1 MKWLSCKFSNLRFS
15 QITFM
20 GKSKHSLLRSCSPS
34 DKDTSLS
41 MECQRPQSHRRK
53 KPMLPTP
60 GPIGVLAPTFP
71 RISKDLSHF
80 QRRTTDYTT
89 RRDSMAQSQSCS
101 TKSQTSR
108 CSSIQYPQS
117 TLLLTHTRVSSP
129 FQKSNLVRPKNTTRF
144 LQKSPKKS
152 SGHLSS
158 RRGSG

>member
-1 MKWLSCKFSNLRFS
+1 MKWLSCKFSSLRFS

-41 MECQRPQSHRRK
+41 MECQGPQRHRRK
-53 KPMLPTP
+53 KPMLQTP
-60 GPIGVLAPTFP
+60 GPIGFVAPTEP
-71 RISKDLSHF
+71 RISKYLSHF
-80 QRRTTDYTT
+80 PRGTTDYTT
-89 RRDSMAQSQSCS
+89 CKDSMAQSQLCS

-108 CSSIQYPQS
+108 CSSIQHPQS
-117 TLLLTHTRVSSP
+117 NLLLTHTRVSSS
-129 FQKSNLVRPKNTTRF
+129 FQKSNLVQQKNTTRI

-158 RRGSG
+158 RRGPG